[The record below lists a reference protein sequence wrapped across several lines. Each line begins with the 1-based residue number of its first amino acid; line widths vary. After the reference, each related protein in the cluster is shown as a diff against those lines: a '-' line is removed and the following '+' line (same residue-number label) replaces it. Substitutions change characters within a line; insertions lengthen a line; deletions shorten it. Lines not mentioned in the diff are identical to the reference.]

1 MTGHDEAVVVDTNI
15 IFSALL
21 RPDSHLAATLL
32 RAGHRFYV
40 CESVL
45 VELFKH
51 KEKIVRLSHV
61 ADDDVVR
68 LYHLILTHLHLFKE
82 DLIAAEHWRAAHR
95 LCRDVDE
102 ADTPHVALAL
112 ELGAPLWTGDVRLR
126 DGLRSGGFTRFFSP
140 GSEGT

>member
-1 MTGHDEAVVVDTNI
+1 MEHDATVVVDTNI

-21 RPDSHLAATLL
+21 RQDSRFTATLL
-32 RAGHRFYV
+32 RANYRFYV

-51 KEKIVRLSHV
+51 KEKIVRLSRL
-61 ADDDVVR
+61 ADDDLVR
-68 LYHLILTHLHLFKE
+68 LYHLLLTHLHLFKE

-112 ELGAPLWTGDVRLR
+112 ELDAPLWTGDARLR
-126 DGLRSGGFTRFFSP
+126 NGLRAGGFTRFFSP
-140 GSEGT
+140 DSEGV